1 MIMGTSIVIVQVS
14 QQIAPAPNLLQETG
28 CFISQGGT
36 NTQAGVISLLTQPS
50 DLTPLLAG
58 SAAISTIVWTGGTV
72 VVTTT
77 APHGIPSGAV
87 LLVTITGCVPLGFNG
102 TWLCTQTGTSTFT
115 YSLAVTPGIASTI
128 GAYTLEDVSEL
139 LAMTTTFFAQGA
151 YQAVYVME
159 LGPGDAAEGVT
170 ALQAY
175 IVATPQ
181 FFYSYLLPR
190 AWSSEASYLT
200 FLQAYESPSAR
211 TYFFTTMTTSNYV
224 DFNNRMKDVIGMIE
238 APTVNGTF
246 TISAITWA
254 SNVAT
259 VTTSTPHGLTNSM
272 SIPPIL
278 IQGVEPQAYN
288 GQFSVY
294 ITGLSTF
301 TYTLTSNP
309 GGSATSFGTG
319 QFITQE
325 FSLAA
330 AFWVSLHYRPS
341 TTNKVTPYSFAF
353 LYGVTPFPTVGNAA
367 LLSTLKTANVNII
380 GTGAEGGITNTI
392 LLWGTTMDG
401 RDFNYWYSVD
411 WVAINVDLFVS
422 NAIINGS
429 NNPINPLYYN
439 QDGINRLQKV
449 IANVFNSGVLYG
461 LVLFTAIEVGL
472 DGPIL
477 DQALDLGTYD
487 GNTIV
492 NAVPFITYSQENPED
507 YAIGAYNGFSAI
519 YVPAR
524 GFENILFNL
533 VVSDFVAP

>member
-1 MIMGTSIVIVQVS
+1 MLTASSLFLYDPHLLTFLPLHEGMIMGTSIVIVQVS

-58 SAAISTIVWTGGTV
+58 SAAISTIVWSGGTV

-77 APHGIPSGAV
+77 APHGIPAEAV

-211 TYFFTTMTTSNYV
+211 TYFFTTMTTSN
-224 DFNNRMKDVIGMIE
+224 
-238 APTVNGTF
+238 
-246 TISAITWA
+246 
-254 SNVAT
+254 
-259 VTTSTPHGLTNSM
+259 
-272 SIPPIL
+272 
-278 IQGVEPQAYN
+278 
-288 GQFSVY
+288 
-294 ITGLSTF
+294 
-301 TYTLTSNP
+301 
-309 GGSATSFGTG
+309 
-319 QFITQE
+319 
-325 FSLAA
+325 
-330 AFWVSLHYRPS
+330 
-341 TTNKVTPYSFAF
+341 
-353 LYGVTPFPTVGNAA
+353 
-367 LLSTLKTANVNII
+367 
-380 GTGAEGGITNTI
+380 
-392 LLWGTTMDG
+392 
-401 RDFNYWYSVD
+401 
-411 WVAINVDLFVS
+411 
-422 NAIINGS
+422 
-429 NNPINPLYYN
+429 
-439 QDGINRLQKV
+439 
-449 IANVFNSGVLYG
+449 
-461 LVLFTAIEVGL
+461 
-472 DGPIL
+472 
-477 DQALDLGTYD
+477 
-487 GNTIV
+487 
-492 NAVPFITYSQENPED
+492 
-507 YAIGAYNGFSAI
+507 
-519 YVPAR
+519 
-524 GFENILFNL
+524 
-533 VVSDFVAP
+533 